1 MLTLLTGANKSI
13 LTEKT
18 KRSINLSN
26 AIPGHRSLAL
36 WSSLSLLHQLH
47 RAVCFRV
54 GME

>member
-26 AIPGHRSLAL
+26 AIPGPQIISPLVIPLPSPSAAQGGVL
-36 WSSLSLLHQLH
+36 
-47 RAVCFRV
+47 
-54 GME
+54 